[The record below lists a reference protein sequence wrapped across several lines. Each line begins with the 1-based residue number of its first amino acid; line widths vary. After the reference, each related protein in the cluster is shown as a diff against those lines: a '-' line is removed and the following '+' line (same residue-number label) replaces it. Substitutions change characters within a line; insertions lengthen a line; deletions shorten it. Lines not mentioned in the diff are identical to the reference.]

1 MISSGKLTRDILQE
15 IIHFI
20 EANYPF
26 IGVESFLTILMPFE
40 ICIDYLIE
48 TQPDYLLNYAIC
60 AINDDQKW
68 QHLLIRITM
77 QCKRITQNRS
87 HEFYETLLKGKHP
100 NRPISRSEQLF
111 SFFFFASSSDHL
123 DYLVHTKR
131 LPDILTIF
139 PVKYINECM
148 NNAVDAAK
156 NDDNE
161 NISMNQ
167 YNDDLISINPPISM
181 DGTDVIIESNKKDSL
196 KIGNHAI
203 FTHFLKMAIDLDRSE
218 RLSEMIKTT
227 GFQLYNTFI
236 SSSTGPYTDATKS
249 NAEN

>member
-77 QCKRITQNRS
+77 QRKRITQNRS
-87 HEFYETLLKGKHP
+87 QAFYETLLKGKHP
-100 NRPISRSEQLF
+100 NLSISRSEQLF
-111 SFFFFASSSDHL
+111 SSCPSSSDHL

-148 NNAVDAAK
+148 NNADDAAK
-156 NDDNE
+156 NNDDNE

-167 YNDDLISINPPISM
+167 DNDDRISINLPISI

-196 KIGNHAI
+196 KMGNHAI
-203 FTHFLKMAIDLDRSE
+203 FTHFLKIAIDLDRSE

-236 SSSTGPYTDATKS
+236 SSSTGLYTDATKS